1 MVGSQKLSNLQNNKR
16 QSTKVDWLKW
26 ARMCFTQALW
36 LEDSLSF
43 SLDSSTA
50 SLDAVSQGVEMRD
63 ELKQNIK
70 YVIEG
75 SMTDLRTAFCNA
87 SDSVQKKVH

>member
-1 MVGSQKLSNLQNNKR
+1 
-16 QSTKVDWLKW
+16 
-26 ARMCFTQALW
+26 MCFTQALW
-36 LEDSLSF
+36 LGDSVSF
-43 SLDSSTA
+43 SLDSSIA
-50 SLDAVSQGVEMRD
+50 SLDAVSQGVEMSD

-87 SDSVQKKVH
+87 SDSVQKKVHELKDISIDL